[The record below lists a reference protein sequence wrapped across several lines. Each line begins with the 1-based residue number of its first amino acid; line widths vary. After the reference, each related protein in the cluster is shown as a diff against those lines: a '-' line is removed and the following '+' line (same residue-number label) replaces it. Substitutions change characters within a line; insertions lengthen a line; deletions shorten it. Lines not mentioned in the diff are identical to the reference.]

1 MEPVTL
7 IAVIVGAAV
16 LLGLGWVL
24 LKFFFRVAKHI
35 IIAVVLGVAVM
46 LCWYQPWNLNRAA
59 QNPNIGKAAYAAT
72 TGNYLGKIVG
82 ADDREGE
89 WIVERP
95 GGYHTKYPK
104 SKVNVKDK

>member
-7 IAVIVGAAV
+7 IAVIVSAVV

-24 LKFFFRVAKHI
+24 LRFFFRVAKHI
-35 IIAVVLGVAVM
+35 IIAVVIGVAVM
-46 LCWYQPWNLNRAA
+46 LFWYQPWNLNRA

-72 TGNYLGKIVG
+72 TGKYLGKIVG
-82 ADDREGE
+82 SDEREGE
-89 WIVERP
+89 WIVERS